1 MNDQDVLTRVGDA
14 VSSVHMHTAVDDIM
28 RAGDSRRRRRRT
40 TRTTFAVVAT
50 GLAAAV
56 VATVTVS
63 GNGDETH
70 TPASAAL
77 GTQHLNLRT
86 VAYTITTNADGTVTV
101 WTKQAYF
108 KDPTGLQAALRNA
121 GFPVLI
127 KVGEFC
133 RGPNDDGFL
142 DPSGQGRGVQ
152 AVMAPGDNSDGDV
165 VFTFDPKAM
174 PAGMELFIGY
184 LSPAQLAV
192 THGRPGS
199 VERLVPA
206 NVPLVCTTEAP
217 PPNPEP

>member
-1 MNDQDVLTRVGDA
+1 MSEQDVLTQVREA
-14 VSSVHMHTAVDDIM
+14 VSSVHMQAPVDDIM
-28 RAGDSRRRRRRT
+28 RAGDSRRCRRLT
-40 TRTTFAVVAT
+40 TRATFAVVVT
-50 GLAAAV
+50 GVAAAA

-63 GNGDETH
+63 GTGAETH
-70 TPASAAL
+70 TPATAAH
-77 GTQHLNLRT
+77 GAQHLNLRT

-108 KDPTGLQAALRNA
+108 QDPTGLQAALRNA

-133 RGPNDDGFL
+133 RGPNDDGLL
-142 DPSGQGRGVQ
+142 DPSGEGRGVQ
-152 AVMAPGDNSDGDV
+152 AVMAPGDNSDGNV

-174 PAGMELFIGY
+174 PEGMELFIGY